1 MYSEVR
7 TVDVGANYR
16 DTGPRM
22 PLFRDSEG
30 EQGTLISK
38 VLTKKSR
45 ETRSRFPMDGQYSL
59 PGEVILASGLQV
71 SLPVV
76 LLSDLSGSNN

>member
-38 VLTKKSR
+38 ILTKKIKGNKDPIS
-45 ETRSRFPMDGQYSL
+45 DGRT
-59 PGEVILASGLQV
+59 V
-71 SLPVV
+71 
-76 LLSDLSGSNN
+76 